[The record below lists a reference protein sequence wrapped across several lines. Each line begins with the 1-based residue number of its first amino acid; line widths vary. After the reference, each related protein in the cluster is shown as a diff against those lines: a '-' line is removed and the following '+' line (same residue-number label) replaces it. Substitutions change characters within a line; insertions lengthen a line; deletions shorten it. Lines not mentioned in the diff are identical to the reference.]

1 MARGRPRSFDREVAL
16 RRAMEVF
23 WEKGY
28 EGAQLTDLMA
38 ELGINPPS
46 FYAAFGSKEAAF
58 REALE
63 LYEREMVSGWINA
76 FIVGLNTRQA
86 IRSLLDYTIDVA
98 LAAPGSGGCMMVM
111 SMINAKP
118 GSEPLRELL
127 ENRRREGLRQ
137 IRERLERGV
146 RDGDLPRSTDTKRLA
161 TFFGAVVQAISLQA
175 RDGASRDELNDIVVS
190 AMMVM
195 PEPGPAG
202 LGAHEALSD

>member
-1 MARGRPRSFDREVAL
+1 
-16 RRAMEVF
+16 
-23 WEKGY
+23 
-28 EGAQLTDLMA
+28 
-38 ELGINPPS
+38 
-46 FYAAFGSKEAAF
+46 
-58 REALE
+58 
-63 LYEREMVSGWINA
+63 
-76 FIVGLNTRQA
+76 
-86 IRSLLDYTIDVA
+86 
-98 LAAPGSGGCMMVM
+98 MMVM

>member
-16 RRAMEVF
+16 RCAMEVF